1 MNVQTEQL
9 GELHEKITITIDP
22 ADYQPAFNKSLK
34 ELAKK
39 ANFKGFRPGHVP
51 MGMVK
56 KLYGDQALAE
66 ELNKLVNEAIDNQ
79 LKSEN
84 KQLLGDPLP
93 AEDEPVTIHHGEA
106 KEYVFQ
112 YEVGIQPQFE
122 LGISQS
128 DTFTW
133 YKIPAGDDDI
143 QQEVERLRKK
153 YGKREE
159 VDSADDQDVIYVHLQ
174 ELDATGENPVHV
186 HTFYN
191 REMLT
196 EAGMELLGSV
206 AKDFKGTCDDI
217 FSLFKGEK
225 EQVAKNVLQ
234 VKDADTAIIEGIQP
248 KFEIAVERIVRL
260 MPADND
266 AAFFEAASGE
276 YGEVADMESLEANIR
291 AAIEHYNNEM
301 TKGRLDNDIYKALVE
316 STSIALPEQFLD
328 KWYAKNRAGNA
339 EGESADT
346 EQEPLDVFLKRLKES
361 LIFSHIQKEHELT
374 ANQEEVIQEAIAHT
388 RASYG
393 QLGEEFVRYIVENNI
408 KDRSF
413 VESMHDRVLQNKFLD
428 IIRGKVNIVD
438 EAITLEA
445 FQNLQKATTN
455 VE

>member
-22 ADYQPAFNKSLK
+22 ADYQPSYNKALK
-34 ELAKK
+34 DLAKK

-66 ELNKLVNEAIDNQ
+66 ELNKLVNEAIDKQ

-93 AEDEPVTIHHGEA
+93 AEDEPVTINQNEA

-112 YEVGIQPQFE
+112 YEVGIQPEVE
-122 LGISQS
+122 LGLSAS
-128 DTFTW
+128 DSFTW
-133 YKIPAGDDDI
+133 YKIPASDEDI
-143 QQEVERLRKK
+143 QQEVSRLRKK

-159 VDSADDQDVIYVHLQ
+159 VDTAADEDVVYVHLQ
-174 ELDATGENPVHV
+174 ELDAEGENALHV
-186 HTFYN
+186 HSFYN

-196 EAGMELLGSV
+196 EAGLEMLGSV
-206 AKDFKGTCDDI
+206 AKDFKGTCEDI
-217 FSLFKGEK
+217 FALFKGEK

-234 VKDADTAIIEGIQP
+234 VKDADASSIDAIQP
-248 KFEIAVERIVRL
+248 RFEIAVERIVRL
-260 MPADND
+260 MPAETD

-276 YGEVADMESLEANIR
+276 YGEVSDMESLEANIR
-291 AAIEHYNNEM
+291 SAIEHYNNEM
-301 TKGRLDNDIYKALVE
+301 TRGRLDNDIYKALIDA
-316 STSIALPEQFLD
+316 TQITLPEQFLE
-328 KWYAKNRAGNA
+328 KWYAKNRANNEEDEASA
-339 EGESADT
+339 EEK
-346 EQEPLDVFLKRLKES
+346 EPLDVFLKRLKES
-361 LIFSHIQKEHELT
+361 LIFSHVQKNHEIS
-374 ANQEEVIQEAIAHT
+374 ANQEEVIQEAITHT